1 MERPNADSRPRDGRV
16 FVLGGNAQTLAY
28 VTSLRPENR
37 QVTANLVTLA
47 WTPAGVVLGE
57 GRQSVNLAA
66 DNLVSWLD
74 QTFAP
79 DDDHAFVSSIRDL
92 ELLLRTQWHA
102 EAPAKLDEATLV
114 NPEDVPDEVL
124 DALEAPPQPLVVCAV
139 CRRECVRDHFV
150 WNERQLC
157 AWDYHATVFGR
168 RGPWRGVP
176 YEERL
181 FDTLP
186 KAAYVAPALLEELHV
201 EPILAASDLPEPTLR
216 HLVNLAIEEGGDA
229 SYLAVRTGEG
239 LTLLREHR
247 PAAV

>member
-1 MERPNADSRPRDGRV
+1 MERPLADSPSRDGRV

-37 QVTANLVTLA
+37 QVTAHLVTLA

-57 GRQSVNLAA
+57 TRQRANVAA
-66 DNLVSWLD
+66 DNLAGWLD
-74 QTFAP
+74 QTFPP
-79 DDDHAFVSSIRDL
+79 DDERAFVASMRDL
-92 ELLLRTQWHA
+92 ELLVRTQWHA
-102 EAPAKLDEATLV
+102 EPPLKLDEAALV

-124 DALEAPPQPLVVCAV
+124 DAFETPPQPLVPCAV

-176 YEERL
+176 YDDRL
-181 FDTLP
+181 FETLP
-186 KAAYVAPALLEELHV
+186 KAAYVAPTLLDELHV
-201 EPILAASDLPEPTLR
+201 DPILAASELPEPTLR
-216 HLVNLAIEEGGDA
+216 RLVNVAIEEGGDA
-229 SYLAVRTGEG
+229 SYLAVRTGGG

-247 PAAV
+247 PEAA